1 MAQDRVPP
9 VADRISALT
18 EVARTLQDAGIG
30 VQDIGLRRPTLDE
43 VLLHLTGRPAVSET
57 LTAATSGTVPPHDTL
72 CVNLCWL
79 GWPWSGLRWPLVR
92 PGPPRVK
99 DAVRPWGAG
108 FAGP

>member
-1 MAQDRVPP
+1 MEAQTDRVRLVPMLAAVDDDPTTEGPP
-9 VADRISALT
+9 V
-18 EVARTLQDAGIG
+18 
-30 VQDIGLRRPTLDE
+30 
-43 VLLHLTGRPAVSET
+43 
-57 LTAATSGTVPPHDTL
+57 TL

>member
-57 LTAATSGTVPPHDTL
+57 LTAATSGTVPPHDHPP
-72 CVNLCWL
+72 
-79 GWPWSGLRWPLVR
+79 GYRR
-92 PGPPRVK
+92 PRRLAS
-99 DAVRPWGAG
+99 AVSTGRSPA
-108 FAGP
+108 AGPWTAATSPT